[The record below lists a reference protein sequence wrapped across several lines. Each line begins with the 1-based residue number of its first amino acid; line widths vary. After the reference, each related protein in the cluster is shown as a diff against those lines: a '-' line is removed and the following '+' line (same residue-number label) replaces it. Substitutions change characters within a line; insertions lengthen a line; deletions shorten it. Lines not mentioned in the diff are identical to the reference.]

1 VRQSALAALR
11 FGAHHYRKEILMSHD
26 ADRRQ
31 WISMLGAATATL
43 ALGATEVRAAD
54 RGKDEKAGKE
64 VEAAEDLMR
73 EHGVLRR
80 ALLVYSEAASRI
92 VVVGNGVPLAVLGD
106 TAALFRSFGE
116 EYHERALEEKHVF
129 PPLIAKGGPLATVAK
144 TLTAQHQRG
153 REITDY
159 ISAVAKKGRVGAA
172 EAAPFAST
180 LAAFVRMYEHHA
192 AIEDTIIF
200 PAWKAAISEAQY
212 DELSEQF
219 EDLEHRMFG
228 KDGFEDALERI
239 AKIEQSFGL
248 SDLAAL
254 TAQPPPK
261 TS

>member
-1 VRQSALAALR
+1 
-11 FGAHHYRKEILMSHD
+11 MSHN

-31 WISMLGAATATL
+31 WIAGLGTAAFAMGV
-43 ALGATEVRAAD
+43 GAVDSRAA
-54 RGKDEKAGKE
+54 GKEKEERE

-92 VVVGNGVPLAVLGD
+92 ALSRNDVPLPVLGE

-129 PPLIAKGGPLATVAK
+129 PPLIAQGGPIATTAK

-159 ISAVAKKGRVGAA
+159 ISAIARKGRIGAA
-172 EAAPFAST
+172 EAVPFANT

-219 EDLEHRMFG
+219 EELEHRMFG

-239 AKIEQSFGL
+239 ARIEQAFGL
-248 SDLAAL
+248 ADLAAL
-254 TAQPPPK
+254 TAAPPP
-261 TS
+261 SAA

>member
-1 VRQSALAALR
+1 MTRA
-11 FGAHHYRKEILMSHD
+11 

-31 WISMLGAATATL
+31 LIVALSAATFGLTNNSSRA
-43 ALGATEVRAAD
+43 RAAE
-54 RGKDEKAGKE
+54 REKEEKE

-80 ALLVYSEAASRI
+80 ALLVYSEAASRLLRSSAEI
-92 VVVGNGVPLAVLGD
+92 PIAALGE

-129 PPLIAKGGPLATVAK
+129 PPLIAKGGPIAATAK

-159 ISAVAKKGRVGAA
+159 ISATVRKGRI
-172 EAAPFAST
+172 AAPDVAAFADT
-180 LAAFVRMYEHHA
+180 LVSFVRMYEHHA

-200 PAWKAAISEAQY
+200 PAWKAAISEPQY

-219 EDLEHRMFG
+219 EDLEHKMFG
-228 KDGFEDALERI
+228 KDGFQEALERI
-239 AKIEQSFGL
+239 AKIEVAFGL
-248 SDLAAL
+248 DSLEAL
-254 TAQPPPK
+254 TANSPPK
-261 TS
+261 S

>member
-1 VRQSALAALR
+1 MTRV
-11 FGAHHYRKEILMSHD
+11 
-26 ADRRQ
+26 ADRRRL
-31 WISMLGAATATL
+31 IVALSPAPLGLTNHSRRA
-43 ALGATEVRAAD
+43 RAAE
-54 RGKDEKAGKE
+54 REKEEKE

-80 ALLVYSEAASRI
+80 ALLVYSEAASRLLRSSAEI
-92 VVVGNGVPLAVLGD
+92 PISAIGE

-129 PPLIAKGGPLATVAK
+129 PPLIAKGGAIASTAK

-159 ISAVAKKGRVGAA
+159 ISAIVRKGRI
-172 EAAPFAST
+172 AAPDVAAFAGT
-180 LAAFVRMYEHHA
+180 LVSFVRMYEHHA

-200 PAWKAAISEAQY
+200 PAWKAVISEGQY
-212 DELSEQF
+212 RELSEQF

-239 AKIEQSFGL
+239 GRIEQAFGL
-248 SDLAAL
+248 DNLEAL
-254 TAQPPPK
+254 TAPNPPRPVAE
-261 TS
+261 SQA

>member
-1 VRQSALAALR
+1 
-11 FGAHHYRKEILMSHD
+11 
-26 ADRRQ
+26 
-31 WISMLGAATATL
+31 
-43 ALGATEVRAAD
+43 
-54 RGKDEKAGKE
+54 
-64 VEAAEDLMR
+64 MR

-92 VVVGNGVPLAVLGD
+92 VHSSNDVPVSALGD

-116 EYHERALEEKHVF
+116 DYHERALEEKHVF
-129 PPLIAKGGPLATVAK
+129 PPLLARGGQIASTAK

-159 ISAVAKKGRVGAA
+159 ISTMARRGRIVAADA
-172 EAAPFAST
+172 EPLANT
-180 LAAFVRMYEHHA
+180 LAEFIRMYQHHT

-200 PAWKAAISEAQY
+200 PAWKAAISETQY
-212 DELSEQF
+212 KELSEQF

-239 AKIEQSFGL
+239 ARIEQAFGL

-254 TAQPPPK
+254 TASPPP
-261 TS
+261 S